1 MHWVRPSSLLLVYA
15 TQSASLVLSNVP
27 RSNPMN
33 KVIPQIL
40 QPANTIQP
48 QNQTG
53 PLTWGTDHDIGS
65 NLTVYIALGESAPV
79 QPLYELLV
87 LAKEQV
93 RDRAALFGP
102 TTLVPH
108 RKANP
113 DITQT
118 IYGGLEYFIEPGRVL
133 NPRHPGLEWGEF
145 EVLTSWLYEYLWI
158 LLNHRLCNFVLY
170 RRNVTTGQ
178 ELNLAFG
185 EIKPFEITGAGD
197 TTSSRNGKLPAES
210 SSQRSVEST

>member
-1 MHWVRPSSLLLVYA
+1 M
-15 TQSASLVLSNVP
+15 
-27 RSNPMN
+27 
-33 KVIPQIL
+33 
-40 QPANTIQP
+40 
-48 QNQTG
+48 
-53 PLTWGTDHDIGS
+53 
-65 NLTVYIALGESAPV
+65 
-79 QPLYELLV
+79 
-87 LAKEQV
+87 
-93 RDRAALFGP
+93 
-102 TTLVPH
+102 
-108 RKANP
+108 
-113 DITQT
+113 TQT

-170 RRNVTTGQ
+170 RRNVTTGH

-185 EIKPFEITGAGD
+185 EIKPFESTGAVD